1 MAEWKTGSIT
11 VVNAIIMFMAHVD
24 YIVVHVQCWV

>member
-24 YIVVHVQCWV
+24 VLKIPV